1 MDAPRPPPDD
11 GDSGIHR
18 LNFKGTA
25 PAKEMAQR
33 LATLSRENRE
43 ADAAGLLDLLAA
55 DQGLAVVGDP
65 LTVRVANLV
74 RDGAANVRLLVAALL
89 KDGSGDVEL
98 HPPGALQELERRLG
112 EMAADLADARRQ
124 NEEKAVALADVR
136 RRGEENAAHASDLQ
150 RRLTV
155 ADQALGAAHAR
166 ITELEGVLEA
176 ARQSLLQAERM
187 AAEHPSART
196 MGAPV
201 HAPPSARLGG
211 AGNGNIPGMVSAPD
225 AADRSGPDVRADR
238 PVTPPASPQSTLG
251 GRVDRFC
258 KAVLRGTRNA
268 AMVLIASTAAMA
280 ILGVVMTQSNGVTA
294 PPSEAD
300 SGEAPMLLGLSSAGG
315 EGDAGRSVLPGLAAP
330 PTTAPAAA
338 IEVASLPPAAP
349 GSPPTP
355 APAFGGQSAPP
366 PAAEKAAADA
376 KPVDRSPSPPPALPP
391 PDAAPASA
399 SPPFI
404 AVPAPAPPSVEP
416 EAVRR
421 FADMLDQAGRTL
433 ERLSAAETE
442 LTKRLAGLP
451 AASAPAPDKPKD
463 PPKAVSS
470 GSKAAP
476 VKPRADARRRV
487 ADIRDDETL
496 ARAAQRHGVRLERIY
511 DLNPALEAVPPDVP
525 LTKGQVWIPNDF

>member
-11 GDSGIHR
+11 ADSGIHR

-65 LTVRVANLV
+65 LSVRVANLV
-74 RDGAANVRLLVAALL
+74 RDGAANVRLLVTALL
-89 KDGSGDVEL
+89 KDGPGDVEL
-98 HPPGALQELERRLG
+98 HPSGALQEVERRLG
-112 EMAADLADARRQ
+112 EMAVDLADARRQ
-124 NEEKAVALADVR
+124 SEEKAAALADVR
-136 RRGEENAAHASDLQ
+136 RRGEENAAHAGDLQ

-176 ARQSLLQAERM
+176 ARQSLLQAERI

-196 MGAPV
+196 MATPV
-201 HAPPSARLGG
+201 HGSPSARFGG
-211 AGNGNIPGMVSAPD
+211 AGDIPGVDSAPD
-225 AADRSGPDVRADR
+225 AADRAGTDVRADR
-238 PVTPPASPQSTLG
+238 PVTPPASPQSKLG

-300 SGEAPMLLGLSSAGG
+300 SREAPMLLGLSSARGD
-315 EGDAGRSVLPGLAAP
+315 GDAGHSVLPGLAAP
-330 PTTAPAAA
+330 PTATPAAA
-338 IEVASLPPAAP
+338 IEMASLPPAAP
-349 GSPPTP
+349 ASPS
-355 APAFGGQSAPP
+355 PAFGGQSM
-366 PAAEKAAADA
+366 PAVPEKAAAEA
-376 KPVDRSPSPPPALPP
+376 KPVDRSTARHH
-391 PDAAPASA
+391 
-399 SPPFI
+399 
-404 AVPAPAPPSVEP
+404 
-416 EAVRR
+416 RR
-421 FADMLDQAGRTL
+421 RRCRRRTL

-442 LTKRLAGLP
+442 LGKRLAGLA
-451 AASAPAPDKPKD
+451 AASAPSA
-463 PPKAVSS
+463 AV
-470 GSKAAP
+470 
-476 VKPRADARRRV
+476 R
-487 ADIRDDETL
+487 T
-496 ARAAQRHGVRLERIY
+496 
-511 DLNPALEAVPPDVP
+511 
-525 LTKGQVWIPNDF
+525 

>member
-1 MDAPRPPPDD
+1 MADAPRPPPDD
-11 GDSGIHR
+11 GDENGIHR

-25 PAKEMAQR
+25 PAKEMARR
-33 LATLSRENRE
+33 LADLSRANRE

-74 RDGAANVRLLVAALL
+74 RDGAATIRLLVAALL
-89 KDGSGDVEL
+89 KDGPGDVEL
-98 HPPGALQELERRLG
+98 HPSGALQELERRQG

-124 NEEKAVALADVR
+124 NEEKAVALADAR
-136 RRGEENAAHASDLQ
+136 RRGEENAAHAGDLQ

-155 ADQALGAAHAR
+155 ADQSLGAAHAR

-196 MGAPV
+196 MATPV
-201 HAPPSARLGG
+201 HGSPSARLRG
-211 AGNGNIPGMVSAPD
+211 AGDIPGMDPAPD
-225 AADRSGPDVRADR
+225 AAGRAGTDVRADQ
-238 PVTPPASPQSTLG
+238 PATPPASPQSTLG

-280 ILGVVMTQSNGVTA
+280 ILGVIMTQSNGVTA

-300 SGEAPMLLGLSSAGG
+300 SREAQMLLGLSSAEG
-315 EGDAGRSVLPGLAAP
+315 EGDAGRSVLPGLAAS

-349 GSPPTP
+349 ASPS
-355 APAFGGQSAPP
+355 PAFGGQSAPP
-366 PAAEKAAADA
+366 PSAEKATADA

-391 PDAAPASA
+391 PTTAPPSPPA

-404 AVPAPAPPSVEP
+404 AVPAAPPPSGEP

-421 FADMLDQAGRTL
+421 LADILDQAGRTL

-442 LTKRLAGLP
+442 LGKRLAGLP

-463 PPKAVSS
+463 APKTVSS
-470 GSKAAP
+470 GPKAAP

>member
-1 MDAPRPPPDD
+1 MADAPRPPPDD
-11 GDSGIHR
+11 GDENGIHR

-25 PAKEMAQR
+25 PAKEMARR
-33 LATLSRENRE
+33 LADLSRANRE

-124 NEEKAVALADVR
+124 NEEKVAALADVR

-211 AGNGNIPGMVSAPD
+211 AGNIPGTVSTPD
-225 AADRSGPDVRADR
+225 AADRSGTDVRTDR

-300 SGEAPMLLGLSSAGG
+300 SREAPMLLGLSSAGG

-349 GSPPTP
+349 ASPS
-355 APAFGGQSAPP
+355 PAFGGRSAPAEP
-366 PAAEKAAADA
+366 EKAAAET

-391 PDAAPASA
+391 PDAAPAPA

-404 AVPAPAPPSVEP
+404 AVPAAPTPSVDAA
-416 EAVRR
+416 AVRR
-421 FADMLDQAGRTL
+421 LADILDQADRTL

-442 LTKRLAGLP
+442 LSKRLAGLP

-496 ARAAQRHGVRLERIY
+496 ARAAQRYGVRLERIY

>member
-1 MDAPRPPPDD
+1 MDAPRPPPDG

-65 LTVRVANLV
+65 LSVRAANLV
-74 RDGAANVRLLVAALL
+74 RDGATSVRLLVTALL
-89 KDGSGDVEL
+89 KDGPGDVEL

-124 NEEKAVALADVR
+124 SEEKAAALADVR
-136 RRGEENAAHASDLQ
+136 RRGEENAAHAGDLQ

-176 ARQSLLQAERM
+176 ARHSLLQAERM

-196 MGAPV
+196 TATPV
-201 HAPPSARLGG
+201 HASPSARLGG
-211 AGNGNIPGMVSAPD
+211 AGNIPGTVSTPD
-225 AADRSGPDVRADR
+225 AADRSGTDVRADR
-238 PVTPPASPQSTLG
+238 HVAPPASPQSTLG

-300 SGEAPMLLGLSSAGG
+300 SRGAPMLLGLSSAGG

-338 IEVASLPPAAP
+338 IEVASLPPAEAA
-349 GSPPTP
+349 SPS
-355 APAFGGQSAPP
+355 PAFGGQSAPAVP
-366 PAAEKAAADA
+366 EKAAAEA

-391 PDAAPASA
+391 PDAAPAPA

-404 AVPAPAPPSVEP
+404 AVPTAPTPSVDP
-416 EAVRR
+416 EAMRR

-463 PPKAVSS
+463 PPKAASS
-470 GSKAAP
+470 GPKAAP

-496 ARAAQRHGVRLERIY
+496 ARAAQRHGVQLERIY

>member
-1 MDAPRPPPDD
+1 MADAPRPPPDD
-11 GDSGIHR
+11 GDENGIHR

-25 PAKEMAQR
+25 PAKEMARR
-33 LATLSRENRE
+33 LADLSRANRE

-74 RDGAANVRLLVAALL
+74 RDGAANVRLLATALL
-89 KDGSGDVEL
+89 KDGAGDVEL
-98 HPPGALQELERRLG
+98 HPPGALQDLERRLD
-112 EMAADLADARRQ
+112 EMAADLTNARRQ
-124 NEEKAVALADVR
+124 NEEKAAALADVR

-201 HAPPSARLGG
+201 HAPPSARFGG
-211 AGNGNIPGMVSAPD
+211 AGNGNIPGTDSAPD
-225 AADRSGPDVRADR
+225 AADRSGADVRADR

-330 PTTAPAAA
+330 PTTTPAAA

-349 GSPPTP
+349 SKPS
-355 APAFGGQSAPP
+355 PAFGGQSAPP
-366 PAAEKAAADA
+366 PAAEKAAAEA

-391 PDAAPASA
+391 PDAAPAPA

-404 AVPAPAPPSVEP
+404 AVPASPTPSVDV

-421 FADMLDQAGRTL
+421 LADILDQADRTL

-442 LTKRLAGLP
+442 LGKRLAGLP
-451 AASAPAPDKPKD
+451 AASAAAPDKPKD
-463 PPKAVSS
+463 PPKAASS
-470 GSKAAP
+470 GPKAAP

>member
-1 MDAPRPPPDD
+1 
-11 GDSGIHR
+11 
-18 LNFKGTA
+18 
-25 PAKEMAQR
+25 
-33 LATLSRENRE
+33 
-43 ADAAGLLDLLAA
+43 
-55 DQGLAVVGDP
+55 
-65 LTVRVANLV
+65 
-74 RDGAANVRLLVAALL
+74 
-89 KDGSGDVEL
+89 
-98 HPPGALQELERRLG
+98 
-112 EMAADLADARRQ
+112 
-124 NEEKAVALADVR
+124 
-136 RRGEENAAHASDLQ
+136 
-150 RRLTV
+150 
-155 ADQALGAAHAR
+155 
-166 ITELEGVLEA
+166 
-176 ARQSLLQAERM
+176 
-187 AAEHPSART
+187 
-196 MGAPV
+196 
-201 HAPPSARLGG
+201 
-211 AGNGNIPGMVSAPD
+211 MVSAPD
-225 AADRSGPDVRADR
+225 AADRSGTDVRADR

-300 SGEAPMLLGLSSAGG
+300 SREAPMLLGLSSAGG

-330 PTTAPAAA
+330 PTATPAAA

-349 GSPPTP
+349 SKPS
-355 APAFGGQSAPP
+355 PAFGGQSAPP
-366 PAAEKAAADA
+366 PAAEKAAAET

-391 PDAAPASA
+391 PDAAPAPA

-404 AVPAPAPPSVEP
+404 AVPAAPTPSVDP

-421 FADMLDQAGRTL
+421 LADILDQADRTL
-433 ERLSAAETE
+433 ERLSAVETE
-442 LTKRLAGLP
+442 LGKRLAGLP

-463 PPKAVSS
+463 APKTASS
-470 GSKAAP
+470 GPKAAP
-476 VKPRADARRRV
+476 AKPRADARRRV

>member
-43 ADAAGLLDLLAA
+43 ADAASLLDLLAA

-65 LTVRVANLV
+65 LSVRAANLV
-74 RDGAANVRLLVAALL
+74 RDGATNVRLLVAALL
-89 KDGSGDVEL
+89 KDGPGDVEL

-112 EMAADLADARRQ
+112 EMTADLADARRQ
-124 NEEKAVALADVR
+124 SEEKAAALAAVR

-176 ARQSLLQAERM
+176 ARQSLLQAERT
-187 AAEHPSART
+187 AAEHASARTTATPVHASPSARF
-196 MGAPV
+196 G
-201 HAPPSARLGG
+201 S
-211 AGNGNIPGMVSAPD
+211 AGNVPGMESAPD
-225 AADRSGPDVRADR
+225 AADRSGTDVRADR
-238 PVTPPASPQSTLG
+238 PVSPPASPQSKLG

-268 AMVLIASTAAMA
+268 AMVLMASTAAMA

-300 SGEAPMLLGLSSAGG
+300 SREAPMLLGLSSAGG

-391 PDAAPASA
+391 PDAAPAPA

-404 AVPAPAPPSVEP
+404 AVPTAPTPSVEP

-463 PPKAVSS
+463 PPKTASS
-470 GSKAAP
+470 GPKAAP